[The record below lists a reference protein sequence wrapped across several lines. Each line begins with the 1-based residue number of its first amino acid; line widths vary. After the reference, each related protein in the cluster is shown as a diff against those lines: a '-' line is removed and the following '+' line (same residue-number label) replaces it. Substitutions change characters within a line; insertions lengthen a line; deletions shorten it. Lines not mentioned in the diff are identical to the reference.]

1 MCFDLLPFFVVS
13 TPTSS
18 GMGAYQAFLAPPRYI
33 SNLTRFIPPQ
43 PGGKLYP
50 RPKYFRI
57 GLWSFS
63 STAYLS
69 CLTTIIGFPLQAS
82 PSFEYSGGQTRFKKR
97 GIFPHS

>member
-1 MCFDLLPFFVVS
+1 MCFDLLPLLVVS

-33 SNLTRFIPPQ
+33 SNLLCFIPPQ
-43 PGGKLYP
+43 PAGELYP
-50 RPKYFRI
+50 RPKSFRI

-69 CLTTIIGFPLQAS
+69 YLTTIIGFPLQAS
-82 PSFEYSGGQTRFKKR
+82 PSFGYSGG
-97 GIFPHS
+97 